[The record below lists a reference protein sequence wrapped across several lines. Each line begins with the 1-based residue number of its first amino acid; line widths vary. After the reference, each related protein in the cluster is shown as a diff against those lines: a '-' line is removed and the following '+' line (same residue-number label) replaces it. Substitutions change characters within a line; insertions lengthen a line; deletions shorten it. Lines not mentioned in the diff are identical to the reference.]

1 MPNIKLSS
9 LNKGLVGH
17 WTMAQDSLKGSL
29 LADKTPY
36 ENDGTIYGATFTTD
50 RKGQAN
56 KAMYFDGVDDYIN
69 IDFPNELIGITTQD
83 FTISFWMNAKTFS
96 GQSTYKRIIDITE
109 TISPANNFQFSGTR
123 FNNQL
128 QFYGHK
134 DGTIYRKAMNPETTP
149 LNEWIY
155 VVGLWKSNIN
165 DISLYVNTIEQTD
178 SGYGTPTA
186 VSSNVFNIGRRADG
200 ERTTYFNGSIADVRI
215 YNRALS
221 QEEITLLYNS
231 YNPKIVM
238 KTSLPK
244 IKLYGGDY

>member
-56 KAMYFDGVDDYIN
+56 KAMSFNGSNNYIDCGN
-69 IDFPNELIGITTQD
+69 NSSLDITD
-83 FTISFWMNAKTFS
+83 EITISAWIKYDGNDNETIVQKNGSNYYS
-96 GQSTYKRIIDITE
+96 GDYNLRMYGNGLSFGLMIEGVFMGARTNSLPTAGVWHHCLGTYNGNVMRVYLDMLPGNNLITSGTIDSSPDEHLFIGKRII
-109 TISPANNFQFSGTR
+109 SPYMF
-123 FNNQL
+123 
-128 QFYGHK
+128 
-134 DGTIYRKAMNPETTP
+134 
-149 LNEWIY
+149 
-155 VVGLWKSNIN
+155 
-165 DISLYVNTIEQTD
+165 
-178 SGYGTPTA
+178 
-186 VSSNVFNIGRRADG
+186 
-200 ERTTYFNGSIADVRI
+200 FNGLIDDVRI

-221 QEEITLLYNS
+221 EEEITLLYNS